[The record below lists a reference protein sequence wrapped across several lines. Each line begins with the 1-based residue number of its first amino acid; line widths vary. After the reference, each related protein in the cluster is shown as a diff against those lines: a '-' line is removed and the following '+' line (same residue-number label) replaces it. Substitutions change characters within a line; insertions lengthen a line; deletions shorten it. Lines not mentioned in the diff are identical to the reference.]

1 MLSAVLLK
9 LILAYLYLAASIQPA
24 RYCFNGV
31 CFCLLFVCLF
41 VTIRINRY
49 TYHHKPFKADGQ
61 WLWDHVYIVVQIG
74 QKIGPLGQKKIWE
87 KNGIIDTA
95 NTVRSA
101 KCDVSGNT
109 CLHYYDTAAAAAAE
123 FIFHEKQYTPCREN
137 DRQAAR
143 KENSVVLAI
152 HDN

>member
-1 MLSAVLLK
+1 
-9 LILAYLYLAASIQPA
+9 
-24 RYCFNGV
+24 
-31 CFCLLFVCLF
+31 
-41 VTIRINRY
+41 
-49 TYHHKPFKADGQ
+49 
-61 WLWDHVYIVVQIG
+61 
-74 QKIGPLGQKKIWE
+74 
-87 KNGIIDTA
+87 
-95 NTVRSA
+95 
-101 KCDVSGNT
+101 VSGNT